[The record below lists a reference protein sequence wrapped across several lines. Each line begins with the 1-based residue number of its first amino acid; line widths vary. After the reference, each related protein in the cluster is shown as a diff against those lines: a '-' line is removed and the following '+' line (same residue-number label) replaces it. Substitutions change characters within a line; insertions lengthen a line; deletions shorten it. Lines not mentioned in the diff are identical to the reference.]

1 MSKKKLRRLILKAI
15 KNRCDVA
22 RCVLSKRRNDT
33 YFGRVKYIDS
43 QGKEH
48 KVTEDLSDDQVDRIF
63 SRVKR
68 EYNWA
73 IRQKMIIEEAAK
85 GQRDIAR
92 CVLSKRRNGTY
103 FYRVKYIDSKG
114 EVYEVTVDLSDD
126 QINRIFAWVKHE
138 YNRVRAQRRKRLRR
152 MISEAAEG

>member
-15 KNRCDVA
+15 K
-22 RCVLSKRRNDT
+22 
-33 YFGRVKYIDS
+33 
-43 QGKEH
+43 
-48 KVTEDLSDDQVDRIF
+48 DR
-63 SRVKR
+63 
-68 EYNWA
+68 
-73 IRQKMIIEEAAK
+73 
-85 GQRDIAR
+85 RDIAR

-114 EVYEVTVDLSDD
+114 EVYEVTADLSDD
-126 QINRIFAWVKHE
+126 QINRIFSWVKDE